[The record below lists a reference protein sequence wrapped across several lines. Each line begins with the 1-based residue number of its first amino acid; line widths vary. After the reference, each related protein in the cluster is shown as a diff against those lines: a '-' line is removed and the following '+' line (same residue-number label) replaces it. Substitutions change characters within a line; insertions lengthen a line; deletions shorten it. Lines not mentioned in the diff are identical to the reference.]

1 MFTYY
6 HLKEFGNLSIVP
18 THKIDMRQ
26 ATTTFDV
33 KFNESSMTVPI
44 YKAPSYTKG
53 AADEFVLDFFESIHV
68 DISDMADISYPDLG
82 MYRIYGENFL

>member
-26 ATTTFDV
+26 ATTTIDV
-33 KFNESSMTVPI
+33 KLNDSSMTVPM
-44 YKAPSYTKG
+44 YKAPSYTKD
-53 AADEFVLDFFESIHV
+53 AADKFVRDFFKRMHV
-68 DISDMADISYPDLG
+68 DTSDMAGY
-82 MYRIYGENFL
+82 FLSGCRYVSN